1 MGQNVT
7 KESVVT
13 IIRLELFF
21 EFFAKRFIFGM
32 SLSEQHMIFN
42 LRMIG

>member
-13 IIRLELFF
+13 IIRLELFSSF
-21 EFFAKRFIFGM
+21 LQKDSFLA
-32 SLSEQHMIFN
+32 
-42 LRMIG
+42 